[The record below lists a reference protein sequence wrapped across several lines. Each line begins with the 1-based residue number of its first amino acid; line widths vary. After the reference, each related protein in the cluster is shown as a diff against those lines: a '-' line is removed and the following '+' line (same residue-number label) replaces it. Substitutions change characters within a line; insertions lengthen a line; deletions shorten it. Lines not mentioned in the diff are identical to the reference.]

1 MWILYTTDKDG
12 KEITLYASQSELKNI
27 YEAILR
33 LKNDPKLNEVRF
45 KADPDPMQSEYPNSI
60 SPSSLIIKKENTA
73 ICVSIKDN
81 AMLIRSAEK
90 WLEILSSYFGL
101 HCETN
106 PRAHNHLDVHW
117 GHESIHPDCIA
128 TVIGIQRKKE

>member
-1 MWILYTTDKDG
+1 MWILYKYKDG
-12 KEITLYASQSELKNI
+12 KEITLRAPQSELKNI

-45 KADPDPMQSEYPNSI
+45 KADPHPTLSEYPNSI

-81 AMLIRSAEK
+81 AMLIRSDTQY
-90 WLEILSSYFGL
+90 LEELSSYFGL
-101 HCETN
+101 YCATN

-117 GHESIHPDCIA
+117 GHDSIHPDCIA
-128 TVIGIQRKKE
+128 TVIGIQSKKE